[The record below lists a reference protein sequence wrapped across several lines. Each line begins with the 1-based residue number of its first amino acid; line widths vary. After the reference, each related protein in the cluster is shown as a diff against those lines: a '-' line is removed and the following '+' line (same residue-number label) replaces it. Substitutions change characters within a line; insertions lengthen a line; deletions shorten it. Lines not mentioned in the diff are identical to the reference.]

1 MADYKPLVFAAG
13 EFQQLQSAD
22 RLQGAFSGRRQA
34 IAQGRLDSLGF
45 PNSIT
50 TTSGLSVTINAATAP
65 LRANFAAGFDDLPI
79 DFSGTFASDQ
89 VFSGLTASITHYFDL
104 ERNTSTG
111 VVTAAR
117 IAIAPVYG
125 RIAPTSPATG
135 LHWFKT
141 SEDSLTSQ
149 PGMTMYEWSGSVWIA
164 RQRVFLGEAVTSA
177 SAVTS
182 IANYAYNRRYVS
194 ASIAYSGL
202 TLVATNHNLGMTLAE
217 AEATWMGY
225 GRASASDLT
234 APMIQHTFVD
244 AGINY
249 GVRPQAGNR
258 LSHSFQ
264 IWGGGLYHNGSASV
278 TVGQVQFAIS
288 SAW

>member
-13 EFQQLQSAD
+13 ELQQLQSAD

-34 IAQGRLDSLGF
+34 IAQGRLDSSGL

-50 TTSGLSVTINAATAP
+50 ANSGLSVTINAATAP

-89 VFSGLTASITHYFDL
+89 VFSGLTASITHYFYL

-125 RIAPTSPATG
+125 RVAPTSPATG

-149 PGMTMYEWSGSVWIA
+149 PGMTMYEWSGTVWVA
-164 RQRVFLGEAVTSA
+164 RQRVFLGEVTTSA

-182 IANYAYNRRYVS
+182 IANYAYNRRYQNGWAAAV
-194 ASIAYSGL
+194 AGGL
-202 TLVATNHNLGMTLAE
+202 NNFSHALGMTLAE
-217 AEATWMGY
+217 AEATIIFY
-225 GRASASDLT
+225 GRQNSSDSN
-234 APMIQHTFVD
+234 HTPIPSSD
-244 AGINY
+244 
-249 GVRPQAGNR
+249 VRP
-258 LSHSFQ
+258 
-264 IWGGGLYHNGSASV
+264 
-278 TVGQVQFAIS
+278 VG
-288 SAW
+288 